1 MKLYLTFSLLLFVSL
16 LYAQDTPIPVL
27 ERNITITAVN
37 QPLGDVLKDM
47 SRRGNFTF
55 SYSPQVINSSR
66 PVSLK
71 VQDRSVRFILNL
83 LFKDEKVE
91 YKEKGKYIILKR
103 TPAVRPADQSRILE
117 GYVYDSHTGKK
128 VTEASIYDKDLM
140 ASAVTDQYGYFS
152 LEFPAGTPLK
162 SLQISKVGYHD
173 TLLLALDSAMRIR
186 NLEIRLKQD
195 SVPEKR
201 LIDFEQFRPEWFLTE
216 KQQINSRNITVPLFR
231 SVQFSLLPSL
241 STNKFLGGATVNYVS
256 LNATMG
262 YVQGIR
268 LFEAAGL
275 INYDRTDVSYLQIA
289 GAGNLVRGKVKG
301 FQGAFLFNQSRLIWG
316 LQLAGGWNLVK
327 DTATAQFA
335 GISNK
340 AGMNVMQVSGI
351 YNLADQTNFQA
362 GGLLNRSRSAA
373 FQLAGVINQADTVP
387 GAQTSVL
394 MNVCKTG
401 SIVQL
406 AGIANYTGNEVSV
419 QIAGLVNKAE
429 SIKDFQLALF
439 NIADTSSA
447 VSLGLFS
454 FIRKGYHRL
463 EFSADE
469 TFPVNIAFRTGTLAF
484 HTFLNAGTAA
494 FRKQNLLW
502 NMGYGLGTSFGN
514 PEKYLFDLD
523 LTISEVTWQNHLKGT
538 YHWYKFY
545 FGTDRKITGK
555 LSFVAGISFN
565 ALLSDSLEP
574 DFNEI
579 SSRMPFYTLSSTN
592 YSNGHNLKTWIG
604 GKAGIRF
611 D

>member
-1 MKLYLTFSLLLFVSL
+1 
-16 LYAQDTPIPVL
+16 
-27 ERNITITAVN
+27 
-37 QPLGDVLKDM
+37 
-47 SRRGNFTF
+47 
-55 SYSPQVINSSR
+55 
-66 PVSLK
+66 
-71 VQDRSVRFILNL
+71 
-83 LFKDEKVE
+83 
-91 YKEKGKYIILKR
+91 
-103 TPAVRPADQSRILE
+103 
-117 GYVYDSHTGKK
+117 
-128 VTEASIYDKDLM
+128 
-140 ASAVTDQYGYFS
+140 
-152 LEFPAGTPLK
+152 
-162 SLQISKVGYHD
+162 
-173 TLLLALDSAMRIR
+173 
-186 NLEIRLKQD
+186 
-195 SVPEKR
+195 
-201 LIDFEQFRPEWFLTE
+201 
-216 KQQINSRNITVPLFR
+216 
-231 SVQFSLLPSL
+231 
-241 STNKFLGGATVNYVS
+241 
-256 LNATMG
+256 
-262 YVQGIR
+262 
-268 LFEAAGL
+268 
-275 INYDRTDVSYLQIA
+275 
-289 GAGNLVRGKVKG
+289 
-301 FQGAFLFNQSRLIWG
+301 
-316 LQLAGGWNLVK
+316 
-327 DTATAQFA
+327 
-335 GISNK
+335 
-340 AGMNVMQVSGI
+340 
-351 YNLADQTNFQA
+351 
-362 GGLLNRSRSAA
+362 
-373 FQLAGVINQADTVP
+373 
-387 GAQTSVL
+387 